1 MPKSKHRKKHSKKI
15 KARKERALQEK
26 RRTNKIQREMFNQI
40 QREMLDGKFNEE
52 NLKSANVDV
61 IDDVNNDIN
70 IDDLDLEIG

>member
-1 MPKSKHRKKHSKKI
+1 MPKSKHRKNHSKKI

-40 QREMLDGKFNEE
+40 QKEMLDGKFNEE
-52 NLKSANVDV
+52 NLKSVNV
-61 IDDVNNDIN
+61 DDVNNDIN